1 MLSQNP
7 GCNRFHSSFDVFV
20 CERSAFSDAADVLD
34 RLANATI
41 KKRSED
47 ATPLLVNFLAKLV
60 LAFVRSSEDNSGDDD
75 VSIDEY
81 SAYKKPRARE
91 WMNGNS
97 IDYSTQNALSL
108 SLSPDVENFRDINDR
123 NERNKAFKG
132 SLFLSLRVYISASL
146 MKRRCM
152 KRSERMIF
160 RVSLGCFHVFFAFY
174 KYARKRQKKSHLWTR
189 KQRWRKNATKAVAKR
204 DVIVVCK

>member
-1 MLSQNP
+1 M
-7 GCNRFHSSFDVFV
+7 
-20 CERSAFSDAADVLD
+20 LD
-34 RLANATI
+34 RVANATTI
-41 KKRSED
+41 KTRSED

-108 SLSPDVENFRDINDR
+108 S
-123 NERNKAFKG
+123 
-132 SLFLSLRVYISASL
+132 
-146 MKRRCM
+146 
-152 KRSERMIF
+152 
-160 RVSLGCFHVFFAFY
+160 
-174 KYARKRQKKSHLWTR
+174 
-189 KQRWRKNATKAVAKR
+189 
-204 DVIVVCK
+204 

>member
-20 CERSAFSDAADVLD
+20 CERSDFSDAADVLD
-34 RLANATI
+34 RVANATTI

-47 ATPLLVNFLAKLV
+47 ATPLLANFLEKLV
-60 LAFVRSSEDNSGDDD
+60 FIFGRSSEDNSGDDD

-81 SAYKKPRARE
+81 SAYKKPRARGMDE
-91 WMNGNS
+91 WKFET
-97 IDYSTQNALSL
+97 TQRKTL

-132 SLFLSLRVYISASL
+132 SLFLSLCVYISASL

-160 RVSLGCFHVFFAFY
+160 RVWVEFLFRVAAVLQLFFTTVSFMGESRIVISL
-174 KYARKRQKKSHLWTR
+174 S
-189 KQRWRKNATKAVAKR
+189 
-204 DVIVVCK
+204 

>member
-7 GCNRFHSSFDVFV
+7 GCNRFQSSFDVSV

-81 SAYKKPRARE
+81 SAYKKPRARGMDE
-91 WMNGNS
+91 WKFERRL
-97 IDYSTQNALSL
+97 NAKRSL
-108 SLSPDVENFRDINDR
+108 SL
-123 NERNKAFKG
+123 
-132 SLFLSLRVYISASL
+132 LMLRT
-146 MKRRCM
+146 
-152 KRSERMIF
+152 SEI
-160 RVSLGCFHVFFAFY
+160 
-174 KYARKRQKKSHLWTR
+174 
-189 KQRWRKNATKAVAKR
+189 
-204 DVIVVCK
+204 

>member
-20 CERSAFSDAADVLD
+20 CERSDFSDAADVLD
-34 RLANATI
+34 RVAKATTI

-47 ATPLLVNFLAKLV
+47 ATPLLVNFLEKLV
-60 LAFVRSSEDNSGDDD
+60 LAFGRSSEDNSGDDD
-75 VSIDEY
+75 VIIDEY

-97 IDYSTQNALSL
+97 RDYSTQNAL
-108 SLSPDVENFRDINDR
+108 SLSPDVENFRDINNR

-132 SLFLSLRVYISASL
+132 SLFLSLCVCLSL
-146 MKRRCM
+146 P
-152 KRSERMIF
+152 
-160 RVSLGCFHVFFAFY
+160 L
-174 KYARKRQKKSHLWTR
+174 
-189 KQRWRKNATKAVAKR
+189 
-204 DVIVVCK
+204 

>member
-20 CERSAFSDAADVLD
+20 CETSDFSDAADVLD
-34 RLANATI
+34 RVANATTI

-81 SAYKKPRARE
+81 SAYKKPRARGMDE
-91 WMNGNS
+91 WKFERRLNAKR
-97 IDYSTQNALSL
+97 ALSL
-108 SLSPDVENFRDINDR
+108 LM
-123 NERNKAFKG
+123 
-132 SLFLSLRVYISASL
+132 LRT
-146 MKRRCM
+146 
-152 KRSERMIF
+152 SEI
-160 RVSLGCFHVFFAFY
+160 
-174 KYARKRQKKSHLWTR
+174 
-189 KQRWRKNATKAVAKR
+189 
-204 DVIVVCK
+204 

>member
-81 SAYKKPRARE
+81 SAYKKPRARGMDE
-91 WMNGNS
+91 WKFET
-97 IDYSTQNALSL
+97 TQRKTL

-132 SLFLSLRVYISASL
+132 SLFLSLCVYISASL
-146 MKRRCM
+146 MKRRFM
-152 KRSERMIF
+152 KRSDRMIF
-160 RVSLGCFHVFFAFY
+160 RVWVGC
-174 KYARKRQKKSHLWTR
+174 S
-189 KQRWRKNATKAVAKR
+189 
-204 DVIVVCK
+204 I

>member
-75 VSIDEY
+75 VSIDGY
-81 SAYKKPRARE
+81 SAYKKPRARGMDE
-91 WMNGNS
+91 WKFET
-97 IDYSTQNALSL
+97 TQRKTL

-132 SLFLSLRVYISASL
+132 SLFLSLCVYISASL

-160 RVSLGCFHVFFAFY
+160 RVWVEFLFRVVAVLQLFFTTVQRCFMGESRIVISL
-174 KYARKRQKKSHLWTR
+174 S
-189 KQRWRKNATKAVAKR
+189 
-204 DVIVVCK
+204 

>member
-60 LAFVRSSEDNSGDDD
+60 LAFVRSSEDKSGGGD
-75 VSIDEY
+75 VIIDEY
-81 SAYKKPRARE
+81 SAYLSRARGE
-91 WMNGNS
+91 WMIGNS
-97 IDYSTQNALSL
+97 IDDSTQTL
-108 SLSPDVENFRDINDR
+108 SLSPDVENFRDINNR
-123 NERNKAFKG
+123 NERDKSFKG
-132 SLFLSLRVYISASL
+132 SFSLSLSL
-146 MKRRCM
+146 C
-152 KRSERMIF
+152 
-160 RVSLGCFHVFFAFY
+160 VSLP
-174 KYARKRQKKSHLWTR
+174 L
-189 KQRWRKNATKAVAKR
+189 
-204 DVIVVCK
+204 